1 MAATDVAVCLPV
13 LQQCHQRVKYVK
25 EIVYYY
31 NTHKGDDTFER
42 KKEQKDNQKKVRQK
56 DKYQPL

>member
-1 MAATDVAVCLPV
+1 MEMFAFLRYYRLYC
-13 LQQCHQRVKYVK
+13 YEMGK

-42 KKEQKDNQKKVRQK
+42 KKEQKDNQKKIR
-56 DKYQPL
+56 